1 MGLHGFLKVPD
12 TSIKK
17 KGSIVNDGV
26 TDMKVSTSLQ
36 DLGFTSF
43 GVYPDVGLLD
53 CMVILFLIF

>member
-26 TDMKVSTSLQ
+26 TDMEV
-36 DLGFTSF
+36 
-43 GVYPDVGLLD
+43 
-53 CMVILFLIF
+53 